1 MQPVLWAAAGTGF
14 TCLMTVLGASMVFF
28 FRKRVTDGGPADFPG
43 LCRRRD
49 GGCLGVE
56 PADPRH

>member
-28 FRKRVTDGGPADFPG
+28 FRKRVTEGPSGFSWALP
-43 LCRRRD
+43 
-49 GGCLGVE
+49 
-56 PADPRH
+56 PA